1 MREGTYFN
9 KISSCWLYYTSYI
22 PVRYYSVKTF
32 NYDLKS
38 CEFNSNNL
46 IERKHRTVNSIICQ
60 SVKIESD
67 LKLDESLNYMLNY
80 LRDTHCTSSMLVNDC
95 LQIHQ
100 STFAHHRKVLH
111 DLNNQPNYINRSHL
125 FTFIK
130 PRSNIRA
137 TGSCRKTP
145 QIAGIW
151 KQYFSRKLSGF
162 FPVNSCELPVLFASH
177 RPEIIGRSRENFR
190 LEYCYYVP
198 AISGVFLPE
207 PVRTSSPE

>member
-1 MREGTYFN
+1 M
-9 KISSCWLYYTSYI
+9 
-22 PVRYYSVKTF
+22 F
-32 NYDLKS
+32 NYW
-38 CEFNSNNL
+38 
-46 IERKHRTVNSIICQ
+46 
-60 SVKIESD
+60 
-67 LKLDESLNYMLNY
+67 
-80 LRDTHCTSSMLVNDC
+80 RDTHCTWSMLVNDC

-100 STFAHHRKVLH
+100 SIFAHHWKVLH

-130 PRSNIRA
+130 PRSNISV

-145 QIAGIW
+145 KIAGIW
-151 KQYFSRKLSGF
+151 KQYFSRKLFGF
-162 FPVNSCELPVLFASH
+162 FRVNSCQRPVLSAINP
-177 RPEIIGRSRENFR
+177 PEIIGRRLENFR